1 MAAPRI
7 LPVTAPV
14 ESLSPLWLTEA
25 IIALSK
31 LSKYANE
38 QYTAMATVSSATHPP
53 PSSYSMGLTSSVEMS
68 DHRMAVFIRVVNRF
82 TSSG

>member
-53 PSSYSMGLTSSVEMS
+53 TQFLLNGSHVISRDVRP
-68 DHRMAVFIRVVNRF
+68 
-82 TSSG
+82 